1 MSNPQSP
8 VPNSQS
14 PTPYIHS
21 PIPNP
26 QYLKGKKH
34 QDKRGIITYNNDFDA
49 TSIKRMYTIENA
61 DVNSIRGWQGHKIEQ
76 RWFSA
81 ISGTFKIQLLSIDYF
96 EKGLKGLKVL
106 KPYCFVLKADQM
118 DILHV
123 PAGFVSSIQALEVG
137 AKLLVLADYKVGEV
151 DDEFRFEYHPDDF

>member
-1 MSNPQSP
+1 MFNPQYPIPNSESP
-8 VPNSQS
+8 VPS
-14 PTPYIHS
+14 P
-21 PIPNP
+21 
-26 QYLKGKKH
+26 QFLEGKKH

-61 DVNSIRGWQGHKIEQ
+61 DLHFIRGWQGHKIEQ

-81 ISGTFKIQLLSIDYF
+81 MKGTFKIQILSIAYF
-96 EKGLKGLKVL
+96 EKRLKGLQ
-106 KPYCFVLKADQM
+106 PYSFVLKADQM

-137 AKLLVLADYKVGEV
+137 AKLLVLADYKLGEV
-151 DDEFRFEYHPDDF
+151 DDEFRFEYHADDFLTIK